1 MPVLKGC
8 LRQENDEQSGVINM
22 VVATCGSAVLKY
34 CPLIWISR
42 DLLFREIYDKFSE
55 DPVGKIVFL
64 ESLEPHILADK

>member
-1 MPVLKGC
+1 
-8 LRQENDEQSGVINM
+8 M